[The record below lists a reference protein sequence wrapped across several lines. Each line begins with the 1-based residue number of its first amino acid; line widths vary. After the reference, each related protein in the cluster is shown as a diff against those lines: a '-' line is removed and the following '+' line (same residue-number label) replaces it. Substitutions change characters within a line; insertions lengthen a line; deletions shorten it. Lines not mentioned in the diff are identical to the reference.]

1 MTESLLWPIVSD
13 LMLLKGIS
21 VPLVAAN
28 KTAKIIPQNY
38 VPNREAR
45 PRLTALA
52 EVVREI
58 YLIG

>member
-38 VPNREAR
+38 VPNRESR